1 MMMPRLVAEG
11 RFEFQ
16 VDAVDR
22 NVPPFRNIWRNVVP
36 FCAPRTVLAPFTK
49 LASSTPPLTKIFP
62 VKVLAAL
69 LRISLPAPVL
79 VRPPLPL
86 TKALIVS

>member
-1 MMMPRLVAEG
+1 M
-11 RFEFQ
+11 
-16 VDAVDR
+16 
-22 NVPPFRNIWRNVVP
+22 
-36 FCAPRTVLAPFTK
+36 

-79 VRPPLPL
+79 VRLVAVALPTMAEMVRVSYAL
-86 TKALIVS
+86 SVRTMISELASPTKVPAPLIVAE